1 MKILITTMFAGLLMI
16 GTIISTTPSQ
26 ATAGVDKYTC
36 EFSVDEEVIV
46 AEVSVKIKG
55 NGDTV
60 VNVDYFTD
68 GYAEYLGKYEERNG
82 EVVPSNTSEAC
93 EFAENHFGDRQ

>member
-1 MKILITTMFAGLLMI
+1 M
-16 GTIISTTPSQ
+16 
-26 ATAGVDKYTC
+26 
-36 EFSVDEEVIV
+36 

-82 EVVPSNTSEAC
+82 EVVPSGRNQAC
-93 EFAENHFGDRQ
+93 DFAENHFGDRQ